1 MYNLPQCRGGST
13 GRAPVSKTGIRG
25 FESLT
30 RAPVLFA
37 ALFLS
42 ACTSTVTVTCPAV
55 TEWTPGQQLEAIEE
69 IQQLPPG
76 SILVEFLLDYSE
88 MREKLRACQ

>member
-1 MYNLPQCRGGST
+1 MRYSVYLAVILYG
-13 GRAPVSKTGIRG
+13 
-25 FESLT
+25 
-30 RAPVLFA
+30 VLA
-37 ALFLS
+37 G
-42 ACTSTVTVTCPAV
+42 CTSTVTVTCPAV